1 MVIMYADRITDSMRV
16 AIDETNRRRAI
27 QSDYNERHGIVPKTI
42 IKGVRDVIEIS
53 SKVETDAGK
62 LKFMSKKEREQLI
75 DKLTKEMKQAAKLL
89 EFEHAAYL
97 RDKIEEI
104 RAQKEEVAF
113 GRHRKRD

>member
-1 MVIMYADRITDSMRV
+1 
-16 AIDETNRRRAI
+16 
-27 QSDYNERHGIVPKTI
+27 
-42 IKGVRDVIEIS
+42 
-53 SKVETDAGK
+53 KVETDAGK